1 MTLHTH
7 SDQPIMGK
15 ECTRAVTS
23 TCDALSPRV
32 AKTASGKESETDSL
46 VQADGDQVYT
56 LPDRRG
62 EIGLYLQDI
71 ARIPALTAAEEKQLA
86 RRIKRGRLAQ
96 KRLARHSHTAETRA
110 DLESVIGEGREARNQ
125 LVTATARLV
134 VFLARQYVGRGVLLA
149 DLVQEGNVGLMEAAA
164 KFDPTRGYRFST
176 YAAWWVRHYV
186 RRAIAN
192 QGRAIRLP
200 VGVGAELRR
209 LFHVS
214 QQLVQAQG
222 RGPTPGELAQAMQLP
237 VEKVNELLQVAYAPL
252 SLEQPVGEAGDN
264 LLGDFIEDVEA
275 ISPPDSA
282 ARQGQLDQI
291 REVLARLPGQE
302 GLVLRWRFGFED
314 GVAHTLEEI
323 GERLGFTRQRAEQIE
338 KRALA
343 RLRKS
348 AALRLALA
356 KKTSMHEL
364 RQGLH

>member
-1 MTLHTH
+1 L
-7 SDQPIMGK
+7 I
-15 ECTRAVTS
+15 
-23 TCDALSPRV
+23 
-32 AKTASGKESETDSL
+32 
-46 VQADGDQVYT
+46 
-56 LPDRRG
+56 
-62 EIGLYLQDI
+62 
-71 ARIPALTAAEEKQLA
+71 
-86 RRIKRGRLAQ
+86 
-96 KRLARHSHTAETRA
+96 
-110 DLESVIGEGREARNQ
+110 
-125 LVTATARLV
+125 
-134 VFLARQYVGRGVLLA
+134 
-149 DLVQEGNVGLMEAAA
+149 QEGNLGLMEAAA
-164 KFDPTRGYRFST
+164 RFDVARGYRFST
-176 YAAWWVRHYV
+176 YAAWWVQHYV

-214 QQLVQAQG
+214 HQFVQSQG
-222 RGPTPGELAQAMQLP
+222 REPTPGELAQAMQLP

-282 ARQGQLDQI
+282 ARQGQSDQI

-323 GERLGFTRQRAEQIE
+323 GKRLGFTRQRAEQIE

-348 AALRLALA
+348 AAIRLALA
-356 KKTSMHEL
+356 KKTSMHEP
-364 RQGLH
+364 RQGLNRL